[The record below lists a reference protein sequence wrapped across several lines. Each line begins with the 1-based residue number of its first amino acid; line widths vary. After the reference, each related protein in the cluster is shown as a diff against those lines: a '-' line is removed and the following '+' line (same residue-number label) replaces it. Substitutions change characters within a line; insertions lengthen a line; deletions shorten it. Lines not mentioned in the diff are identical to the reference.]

1 MTLAALQE
9 ALPRDALLRACEL
22 TGSEYTP
29 IASGENEARVIA
41 SELVREGYLL
51 HYETPRLYKTDDED
65 LALLAGDRMYAAGL
79 DRLARQGDVPA
90 VGVLARLIAR
100 CGEAHAA
107 NPLEQAVKACDNLW
121 QEALSELGLHA
132 ILARD
137 L

>member
-1 MTLAALQE
+1 MRPAALQE
-9 ALPRDALLRACEL
+9 ALPRDVLLRACEL
-22 TGSEYTP
+22 TEPEFAP
-29 IASGENEARVIA
+29 IASGDDETRVIA

-51 HYETPRLYKTDDED
+51 HYAVPRLYRTEDED

-79 DRLARQGDVPA
+79 DRLARQSDVLA

-107 NPLEQAVKACDNLW
+107 DPLEQAAKACDDLW
-121 QEALSELGLHA
+121 RAALSELGLHA